1 MTRNGGTFPE
11 VWYFMFLYR
20 SRIGI
25 QWQVNRSCAV
35 EIRKGGEL
43 TSAVQQDSQMGSID
57 RGMSGWIQEE
67 EAAGMSGGL
76 EEVKEEEENTVQVT
90 REDTIGVTSS
100 EFGLSERDNSAVWA
114 AEDEEKKELREEVNR
129 LEFDLVELRAKY
141 KKVRGEKRELRR
153 RLASFTS
160 ERQVIEVEGGGGE
173 AADAVEEEGGLGEG
187 GEGMGSVLAN
197 GEFERLRL
205 ANDEKAAEVEAL
217 VDRAGQEARRLREEK
232 ENLVEALRDA
242 EQR

>member
-1 MTRNGGTFPE
+1 
-11 VWYFMFLYR
+11 
-20 SRIGI
+20 
-25 QWQVNRSCAV
+25 
-35 EIRKGGEL
+35 
-43 TSAVQQDSQMGSID
+43 MGSID

-67 EAAGMSGGL
+67 EGAGMSGGL
-76 EEVKEEEENTVQVT
+76 EDVKEEEEEEENNTIQVT
-90 REDTIGVTSS
+90 SEDTIGVTSS
-100 EFGLSERDNSAVWA
+100 EFGQSEC
-114 AEDEEKKELREEVNR
+114 AELGAEELRGEVNR

-173 AADAVEEEGGLGEG
+173 TPVGDEGGFGEG
-187 GEGMGSVLAN
+187 VEGRGSVLTN
-197 GEFERLRL
+197 GELERLRL

>member
-1 MTRNGGTFPE
+1 MTRNDGTFPE
-11 VWYFMFLYR
+11 VWYFMILYR
-20 SRIGI
+20 STKGI

-67 EAAGMSGGL
+67 EAAGMTGGL

-153 RLASFTS
+153 RLASFNS

-173 AADAVEEEGGLGEG
+173 TPVGDEGGFGEG
-187 GEGMGSVLAN
+187 VEGRGSVLTN
-197 GEFERLRL
+197 GELERLRL